1 MNRKVLLV
9 GVLLSTLLFTGVA
22 GTQVVNLAKANPLV
36 ELRWANSPVISIHSP
51 SLNETFSSDEI
62 PLNFTITKPEQYEWL
77 LKGGSEDIRN
87 LLLSVNIVLDGTL
100 YRSIEV
106 DSILPSPFSYFD
118 TLTNLTYGEHNLT
131 IQTVCE
137 GWDVEVHG
145 LWANKFIYENSSD
158 LIKFNLVEP
167 QPPEPFP
174 TTMVI
179 APIALV
185 SVIGSGLVFYLR
197 KHKH

>member
-1 MNRKVLLV
+1 MNRKASTIILIFTFLFSTIA
-9 GVLLSTLLFTGVA
+9 GTLL
-22 GTQVVNLAKANPLV
+22 VNLAKANPLY

-51 SLNETFSSDEI
+51 SLNETFCSDEI

-77 LKGGSEDIRN
+77 VKGGSEEIRN
-87 LLLSVNIVLDGTL
+87 LLLSVDIVLDGTL

-106 DSILPSPFSYFD
+106 NSILSSPFSYFD
-118 TLTNLTYGEHNLT
+118 TLTNLTDGAHNLT

-158 LIKFNLVEP
+158 LITFTLVEP
-167 QPPEPFP
+167 KPFP
-174 TTMVI
+174 TTVTVSI
-179 APIALV
+179 ASGAIVGV
-185 SVIGSGLVFYLR
+185 SLLICFR
-197 KHKH
+197 KRKP